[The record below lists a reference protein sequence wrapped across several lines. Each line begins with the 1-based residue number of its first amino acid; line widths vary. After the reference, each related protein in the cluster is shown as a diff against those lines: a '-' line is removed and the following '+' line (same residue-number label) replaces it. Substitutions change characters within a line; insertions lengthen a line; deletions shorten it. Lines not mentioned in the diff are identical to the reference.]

1 MKKLLFMLGIMAGWV
16 WTGAAQVTVEVV
28 LDQQQYLPS
37 ESLPVAVKITNRS
50 GQTIHLGEDPLWL
63 TFSVESEDGFVVIKN
78 GDAPVVEPF
87 DLESGQMATKRV
99 DLEPWFTLN
108 KAGRY
113 HVVATLRIKDWSAEE
128 ASAPSF
134 FDVINGVTIWSQE
147 IGLPV
152 PPGAAS
158 NVPEVRLYSLVK
170 ANYLKSQLR
179 LYAEVS
185 DPGDARIYKVV
196 NVGPLVSFSQ
206 PEAQVDRTGNLQ
218 VLYQSGGTLFSYTVL
233 NPNGEFVSRE
243 IFDYVNSRPRLS
255 VNTNGDLT
263 VIGGVRRLK
272 PTEMPRVK
280 MPNEVFEPARQ

>member
-233 NPNGEFVSRE
+233 DPNGEFVSRE

>member
-1 MKKLLFMLGIMAGWV
+1 MLAGWV
-16 WTGAAQVTVEVV
+16 FTSAAQVTVEVE

-50 GQTIHLGEDPLWL
+50 GQTIHLGEDPNWL

-78 GDAPVVEPF
+78 GEAPVVGPF
-87 DLESGQMATKRV
+87 DLESSQMATKRV

-113 HVVATLRIKDWSAEE
+113 HLVATLRIKDWSAEE
-128 ASAPSF
+128 ASAPTF

-147 IGLPV
+147 FGLPV
-152 PPGAAS
+152 PPEAVS
-158 NVPEVRLYSLVK
+158 RVPQVRQYTLVK

-179 LYAEVS
+179 LYAQVS

-206 PEAQVDRTGNLQ
+206 PEAQIDRLGNLQ
-218 VLYQSGGTLFSYTVL
+218 VLYQSGASLFSYTVL
-233 NPNGEFVSRE
+233 DSNGEFVRRE

-255 VNTNGDLT
+255 VDANGDLT

-280 MPNEVFEPARQ
+280 MPNEVMEPAQQ

>member
-1 MKKLLFMLGIMAGWV
+1 MKKLCLMLGMLAGWV
-16 WTGAAQVTVEVV
+16 FTSAAQVTVEVE

-50 GQTIHLGEDPLWL
+50 GQTIHLGEDPNWL

-78 GDAPVVEPF
+78 GEAPVVGPF
-87 DLESGQMATKRV
+87 DLESSQMATKRV

-113 HVVATLRIKDWSAEE
+113 HLVATLRIKDWSAEE
-128 ASAPSF
+128 ASAPTFLSR
-134 FDVINGVTIWSQE
+134 
-147 IGLPV
+147 V
-152 PPGAAS
+152 PQ
-158 NVPEVRLYSLVK
+158 VRQYTLVK

-179 LYAEVS
+179 LYAQVS

-206 PEAQVDRTGNLQ
+206 PEAQIDRLGNLQ
-218 VLYQSGGTLFSYTVL
+218 VLYQSGASLFSYTVL
-233 NPNGEFVSRE
+233 DSNGEFVRRE

-255 VNTNGDLT
+255 VDANGDLT

-280 MPNEVFEPARQ
+280 MPNEVMEPAQQ

>member
-1 MKKLLFMLGIMAGWV
+1 MKKLLCMLGILAGWIF
-16 WTGAAQVTVEVV
+16 TCPAQVTVEIV

-50 GQTIHLGEDPLWL
+50 GQPIHLGAESNWL
-63 TFSVESEDGFVVIKN
+63 TFSVESEDGFVVVKN
-78 GDAPVVEPF
+78 GNASVVGPF
-87 DLESGQMATKRV
+87 DLESSQMATKHV
-99 DLEPWFTLN
+99 DLEPYFTLN

-128 ASAPSF
+128 ASAPAF
-134 FDVINGVTIWSQE
+134 FDVINGVNIWSQE
-147 IGLPV
+147 FGLPG
-152 PPGAAS
+152 PLRAAS
-158 NVPEVRLYSLVK
+158 PVPEIRQYTLVK

-179 LYAEVS
+179 LYAQVS
-185 DPGDARIYKVV
+185 DPSDARIYKVT

-206 PEAQVDRTGNLQ
+206 PEAQVDRSGNLQ
-218 VLYQSGGTLFSYTVL
+218 VLYQCGASLFSYTVL
-233 NPNGEFVSRE
+233 DPHGEFVRRE

-255 VNTNGDLT
+255 VDTNGDLT